1 MDDDITT
8 ITVQRVRYDE
18 ENGISLISGADDEE
32 EPAGYFI
39 IQIEKG
45 DPDGPLIEIFGE
57 DLTQSDGGDGLGDR
71 RTPPA
76 LQLRADE
83 PHRRGDADGADRIDD
98 GDRRTRQGAA
108 QGRLRQAGSAGL
120 IRPPYFATAP
130 TSGPS
135 GRLMSERLMPGA

>member
-57 DLTQSDGGDGLGDR
+57 DLTQSDGVTALEIGLR
-71 RTPPA
+71 HLSFAFEPA
-76 LQLRADE
+76 STIGSE
-83 PHRRGDADGADRIDD
+83 MPVVRIESMTEITELV
-98 GDRRTRQGAA
+98 RS
-108 QGRLRQAGSAGL
+108 RLRIAFGK
-120 IRPPYFATAP
+120 RV
-130 TSGPS
+130 
-135 GRLMSERLMPGA
+135 RLV

>member
-18 ENGISLISGADDEE
+18 ENGISLISGADDED

-57 DLTQSDGGDGLGDR
+57 DLTQSDGV
-71 RTPPA
+71 TA
-76 LQLRADE
+76 LEIGVRHLLFTFE
-83 PHRRGDADGADRIDD
+83 PKSLIGAEMPMVRIESM
-98 GDRRTRQGAA
+98 TEIAELA
-108 QGRLRQAGSAGL
+108 KARLRVAFGKRA
-120 IRPPYFATAP
+120 
-130 TSGPS
+130 
-135 GRLMSERLMPGA
+135 RLA